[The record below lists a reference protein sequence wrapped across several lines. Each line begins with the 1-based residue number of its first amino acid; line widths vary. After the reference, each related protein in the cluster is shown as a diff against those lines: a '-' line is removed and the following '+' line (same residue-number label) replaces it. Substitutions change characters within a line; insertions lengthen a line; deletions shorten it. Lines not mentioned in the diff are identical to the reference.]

1 MIFGIPA
8 VMLLISVFIFRA
20 KVILSEQKHAEIVD
34 QLEKTWGKK
43 IKNATPVSNEINVV
57 SPITGKLIK
66 LRDVKDDTFSS
77 GAVGQGFAIKPEDG
91 RVLAPFDAT
100 VRRVFT
106 TRHAVGLVGD
116 NGVALLI
123 HIGIGTVKLKG
134 TGFVSYVEQGQ
145 KVKKGDELIEF

>member
-1 MIFGIPA
+1 M
-8 VMLLISVFIFRA
+8 
-20 KVILSEQKHAEIVD
+20 
-34 QLEKTWGKK
+34 
-43 IKNATPVSNEINVV
+43 
-57 SPITGKLIK
+57 
-66 LRDVKDDTFSS
+66 
-77 GAVGQGFAIKPEDG
+77 
-91 RVLAPFDAT
+91 LAPFDAT

-106 TRHAVGLVGD
+106 TRLTVGLVGD